1 MKATEAYKETKM
13 TGSVTKFKLVLL
25 RAQQGDKLRKEFLE
39 QIIIS
44 LSRKPAD

>member
-25 RAQQGDKLRKEFLE
+25 RAQQADKQRRVVGAKNKVF
-39 QIIIS
+39 I
-44 LSRKPAD
+44 